1 MRVLP
6 NVYSCFVCLNV
17 CRFFIRETCTLL
29 NQPPTSTVCW
39 TNKRASKEKTESQIS
54 KLPVFGYT
62 SFSLSV
68 SSFVCVYVY
77 VAALNDVEYNLRK
90 CPADAEVWLH
100 HKIHSSKISFDDR
113 IHNVST
119 SDFLFSLFFLCRFYH
134 SYTHLCVRYDY
145 EIVNGWTKEEAKTKI
160 KRNPMNMSSKVKRKN
175 LEPTTEKKEKE
186 KLWIIKNSVKSP
198 IELTLTANAKKSWR
212 KLNGKYIVTS
222 DGKNLRV
229 GWTFCCCFFVVGKGK
244 VCI

>member
-1 MRVLP
+1 MLVFYP
-6 NVYSCFVCLNV
+6 WNVYAAEPATDIDS
-17 CRFFIRETCTLL
+17 LL
-29 NQPPTSTVCW
+29 NEQTS
-39 TNKRASKEKTESQIS
+39 KQ
-54 KLPVFGYT
+54 
-62 SFSLSV
+62 
-68 SSFVCVYVY
+68 
-77 VAALNDVEYNLRK
+77 RK
-90 CPADAEVWLH
+90 NGEPDIETTC
-100 HKIHSSKISFDDR
+100 IR
-113 IHNVST
+113 IHVVFTFCLQFCLCICICCCFKRRWIQFTKMPGGRRGLVAPQNT
-119 SDFLFSLFFLCRFYH
+119 FLENIIRRSNSQRKYLRFSFLSFFLCRFYH
-134 SYTHLCVRYDY
+134 SYTHLCVWYDY